1 MLFTDLCSF
10 VALPP
15 RNKPRT
21 KDMEDMVTE
30 PPAME
35 DVVIKLLAIEEKT
48 RVRQE
53 SIIETITRKTMT
65 VCMNVT

>member
-1 MLFTDLCSF
+1 
-10 VALPP
+10 
-15 RNKPRT
+15 
-21 KDMEDMVTE
+21 MEDMITE

-35 DVVIKLLAIEEKT
+35 DVVIKLLAIEEET

>member
-35 DVVIKLLAIEEKT
+35 DVVI
-48 RVRQE
+48 
-53 SIIETITRKTMT
+53 
-65 VCMNVT
+65 NYFP

>member
-1 MLFTDLCSF
+1 MLFTDLCSLR
-10 VALPP
+10 ALPP

-35 DVVIKLLAIEEKT
+35 DVVIKLLAIEEET

-53 SIIETITRKTMT
+53 GIIETITRKTMT